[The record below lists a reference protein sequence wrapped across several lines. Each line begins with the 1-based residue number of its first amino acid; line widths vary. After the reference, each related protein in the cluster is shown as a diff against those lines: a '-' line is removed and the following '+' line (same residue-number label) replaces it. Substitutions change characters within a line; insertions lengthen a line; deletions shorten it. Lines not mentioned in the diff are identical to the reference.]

1 MRLFLYYFDMELNYL
16 FMDEKSRIE
25 ERSPLVSSE
34 EFPEW
39 ILYEDSD
46 LLVVNKPGWLV
57 CHPSKNG
64 PWSSLVGAGREYS
77 GADRLY
83 LAGRLDRETSGVV
96 LLGKNLDAGKTWQ
109 RAVEKRET
117 HRSYLAILK
126 GELNKKKEV
135 ETHIGNDPDSPV
147 FVKQRVTQS
156 SRKSKLA
163 QTTFMPLVFRKGHTL
178 VRITTQTGRKHQIR
192 VHAQHICCPLV
203 GDKLYGDDEN
213 LYLEFCQNGWTN
225 ELAGTL
231 AMHRQALH
239 SSTFGMKNGAMFNA
253 PVAMDMEM
261 FCINEMALSL
271 AEVKAVQG

>member
-1 MRLFLYYFDMELNYL
+1 ME
-16 FMDEKSRIE
+16 EKSRIE
-25 ERSPLVSSE
+25 ERSPLVSPE

-39 ILYEDSD
+39 ILFEDQD

-64 PWSSLVGAGREYS
+64 PWSSLVGAGREYT
-77 GADRLY
+77 GADRLH

-96 LLGKNLDAGKTWQ
+96 LLGKNPKAGKTWQ
-109 RAVEKRET
+109 RAVEKREAS
-117 HRSYLAILK
+117 RSYLAILT
-126 GELNKKKEV
+126 GELKNLQEV

-147 FVKQRVTQS
+147 FVKQRVTQP

-163 QTTFMPLVFRKGHTL
+163 QTCFLPLIAGKGHTL
-178 VRITTQTGRKHQIR
+178 TRVTTQTGRKHQIR
-192 VHAQHICCPLV
+192 VHAQHIGHSLV

-239 SSTFGMKNGAMFNA
+239 SSSFGMKNGSSFTASMA
-253 PVAMDMEM
+253 ADMEM
-261 FCINEMALSL
+261 FCLNEMALSL
-271 AEVKAVQG
+271 EQLKAAQGSILD

>member
-1 MRLFLYYFDMELNYL
+1 
-16 FMDEKSRIE
+16 MDEKSRIE
-25 ERSPLVSSE
+25 ERSPLVSPE
-34 EFPEW
+34 EFPSW
-39 ILYEDSD
+39 ILFEDQD

-64 PWSSLVGAGREYS
+64 PWSSLVGAGREYT

-96 LLGKNLDAGKTWQ
+96 LLGKTSEAGKTWQ
-109 RAVEKRET
+109 MAVEKREVS
-117 HRSYLAILK
+117 RSYLAILK
-126 GELNKKKEV
+126 GELKNLKEV

-147 FVKQRVTQS
+147 FVKQRVTQP

-163 QTTFMPLVFRKGHTL
+163 QTCFLPLIAGKGHTL
-178 VRITTQTGRKHQIR
+178 ACVTTQTGRKHQIR
-192 VHAQHICCPLV
+192 VHAQHIGHPLV

-225 ELAGTL
+225 ELAGAL

-239 SSTFGMKNGAMFNA
+239 SSSFGMKGGATSFNA
-253 PVAMDMEM
+253 PMASDMEM
-261 FCINEMALSL
+261 FCLGEMGFSL
-271 AEVKAVQG
+271 EQLKAFQEPFLEN

>member
-1 MRLFLYYFDMELNYL
+1 MEEN
-16 FMDEKSRIE
+16 SRIE
-25 ERSPLVSSE
+25 ERSPLVSPE

-39 ILYEDSD
+39 ILFEDQD

-64 PWSSLVGAGREYS
+64 PWSSLVGAGREYT
-77 GADRLY
+77 GADRLH

-96 LLGKNLDAGKTWQ
+96 LLGKNPKAGKTWQ
-109 RAVEKRET
+109 RAVEKREAS
-117 HRSYLAILK
+117 RSYLAILT
-126 GELNKKKEV
+126 GELKNLQEV

-163 QTTFMPLVFRKGHTL
+163 QTCFLPLIAGKGHTL
-178 VRITTQTGRKHQIR
+178 ARVTTQTGRKHQIR
-192 VHAQHICCPLV
+192 VHAQHIGHPLV

-225 ELAGTL
+225 ELAGAL

-239 SSTFGMKNGAMFNA
+239 SSSFGMKDGASSFNA
-253 PVAMDMEM
+253 PMAADMEM
-261 FCINEMALSL
+261 FCLNEMALSQEQL
-271 AEVKAVQG
+271 KAVQGSIHVN